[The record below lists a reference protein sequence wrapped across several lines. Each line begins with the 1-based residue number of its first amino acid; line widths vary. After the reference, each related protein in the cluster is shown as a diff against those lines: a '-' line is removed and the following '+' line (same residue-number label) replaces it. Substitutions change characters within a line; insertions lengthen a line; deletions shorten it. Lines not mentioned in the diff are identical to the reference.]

1 MKYHSERIFTLDTSL
16 VLFYFKVLKIPI
28 QLEGEERNLSQT
40 MGKQS
45 QKSSNE
51 KSQIEMRAVEQEI
64 GLENTW
70 NANNVAR
77 MQMDVD
83 NGSAS
88 GTPAI
93 DTFSSPKPVR
103 IIPIEIEI
111 EKDKVKPNFENQ
123 EATLEIDRK
132 ISDDKVVDTS
142 SEDVVDKRVIP
153 IKSASGNDMSRNSTS
168 TMVILIQMLFYYVF
182 NVLG

>member
-1 MKYHSERIFTLDTSL
+1 LI
-16 VLFYFKVLKIPI
+16 VLFHFQVLKIPI

-40 MGKQS
+40 LGNQS

-51 KSQIEMRAVEQEI
+51 NSQIEMQALEKEI
-64 GLENTW
+64 RLD
-70 NANNVAR
+70 NARNAKNVAR

-83 NGSAS
+83 NGLAS

-111 EKDKVKPNFENQ
+111 EKDKVKTNFENE
-123 EATLEIDRK
+123 EAALETDRK
-132 ISDDKVVDTS
+132 MSDKKVVDTS
-142 SEDVVDKRVIP
+142 SEHVDHKRVIP
-153 IKSASGNDMSRNSTS
+153 IKSASGNDSTS
-168 TMVILIQMLFYYVF
+168 TMVILFQTFFYYVF
-182 NVLG
+182 NVLGWLSVDRHN

>member
-1 MKYHSERIFTLDTSL
+1 M
-16 VLFYFKVLKIPI
+16 
-28 QLEGEERNLSQT
+28 QALE
-40 MGKQS
+40 K
-45 QKSSNE
+45 
-51 KSQIEMRAVEQEI
+51 EI

-70 NANNVAR
+70 NAKNVAR

-123 EATLEIDRK
+123 EATLETDRK
-132 ISDDKVVDTS
+132 ISDTKVVDTS
-142 SEDVVDKRVIP
+142 SQHVDHKRVIP
-153 IKSASGNDMSRNSTS
+153 IKSASENDMSHNSTS
-168 TMVILIQMLFYYVF
+168 TMVILFQIFLYYVF

>member
-1 MKYHSERIFTLDTSL
+1 M
-16 VLFYFKVLKIPI
+16 KIPI
-28 QLEGEERNLSQT
+28 QLEGEERNFSQT
-40 MGKQS
+40 LGKQS

-51 KSQIEMRAVEQEI
+51 NSQIEMQALEKEI

-70 NANNVAR
+70 NAKNVAR

-83 NGSAS
+83 NGLAS

-111 EKDKVKPNFENQ
+111 EKDKVKTNFENE
-123 EATLEIDRK
+123 EAALETERK
-132 ISDDKVVDTS
+132 ISDNKVVDTS
-142 SEDVVDKRVIP
+142 SEHVSNKRVIP

-168 TMVILIQMLFYYVF
+168 NTVISIQTFFYYVF